1 MIKQSPDVKTTKV
14 VNDEKKQLEVQ
25 KGKGRI
31 WVVDGHPA
39 VWRELIQLINQEAD
53 LRVYTE
59 ANTTAQALGSLDVQ
73 QADLAIVDISM
84 DRKKSEKLADQI
96 RMRCSRLPLL
106 ILSIQDKALRAAR
119 ASRVQVGEYIINQKT
134 AQKIVEAVR
143 YVQSLL
149 NSGVCGFTIL
159 VKVNGKE

>member
-1 MIKQSPDVKTTKV
+1 MVRQRPYVKTTEV
-14 VNDEKKQLEVQ
+14 VNDEKKQFGIQE
-25 KGKGRI
+25 GKGRI
-31 WVVDGHPA
+31 WVVDGDPV

-53 LRVYTE
+53 LRVYAE
-59 ANTTAQALGSLDVQ
+59 ANTTAQVLGSLYVQ

-84 DRKKSEKLADQI
+84 DRKKGERLADQI

-106 ILSIQDKALRAAR
+106 ILSIQDRALRAVR
-119 ASRVQVGEYIINQKT
+119 ASQVQVGEYIINQKT

-159 VKVNGKE
+159 IKVNGKE

>member
-1 MIKQSPDVKTTKV
+1 MIRQRPDVKTTEV

-25 KGKGRI
+25 EGKGRI

-39 VWRELIQLINQEAD
+39 VWRELIQLVNQEAD

-59 ANTTAQALGSLDVQ
+59 ANTTAQALGSLYVQ

-84 DRKKSEKLADQI
+84 DRKKGEKLADQI

-106 ILSIQDKALRAAR
+106 ILSIQDKALRAMR

-134 AQKIVEAVR
+134 ARKIVEAVR

>member
-1 MIKQSPDVKTTKV
+1 MIRQRPDVKTTEII
-14 VNDEKKQLEVQ
+14 NDEKKQLGFQE
-25 KGKGRI
+25 GKGRI
-31 WVVDGHPA
+31 WVFDGDPA
-39 VWRELIQLINQEAD
+39 VWRELIQLINQEVD

-59 ANTTAQALGSLDVQ
+59 ANTTAQALGSLYVQ

-84 DRKKSEKLADQI
+84 DRKKGEKLADQI

-106 ILSIQDKALRAAR
+106 VLSIQDKALRAVR

>member
-1 MIKQSPDVKTTKV
+1 MIRQRPDVKTTEV

-25 KGKGRI
+25 EGKGRI

-39 VWRELIQLINQEAD
+39 VWRELIQLVNQEAD

-84 DRKKSEKLADQI
+84 DRKKSDKLADQI

-119 ASRVQVGEYIINQKT
+119 ASRAQVGEYIINKKT
-134 AQKIVEAVR
+134 AEKIVEAVR

-159 VKVNGKE
+159 VKVDEKE

>member
-1 MIKQSPDVKTTKV
+1 MIRQRPDVKTTEV

-25 KGKGRI
+25 EGKGRI

-39 VWRELIQLINQEAD
+39 VWRELIQLVNQEAD

-59 ANTTAQALGSLDVQ
+59 ANTTAQALGSLDEQ

-84 DRKKSEKLADQI
+84 DRKNGVKLADQI

-119 ASRVQVGEYIINQKT
+119 ASRAQVGEYIINQKT

-159 VKVNGKE
+159 VKVDEKE

>member
-1 MIKQSPDVKTTKV
+1 MIRRRPDVKTTEV

-25 KGKGRI
+25 EGKGRI

-39 VWRELIQLINQEAD
+39 VWRELIQLVNQEAD

-59 ANTTAQALGSLDVQ
+59 ANTTTQALGSLDVQ
-73 QADLAIVDISM
+73 QADLAIVDIST
-84 DRKKSEKLADQI
+84 DRKNGAKLADQI

-159 VKVNGKE
+159 VKMDEKE

>member
-1 MIKQSPDVKTTKV
+1 MIRRRPDVKTTEV

-25 KGKGRI
+25 EGKGRI

-39 VWRELIQLINQEAD
+39 VWRELIQLVNQEAD

-59 ANTTAQALGSLDVQ
+59 ANTTTQALGSLDVQ
-73 QADLAIVDISM
+73 QADLAIVDIST
-84 DRKKSEKLADQI
+84 DRKNGAKLADQI

-106 ILSIQDKALRAAR
+106 ILSIQDKAMRAAR
-119 ASRVQVGEYIINQKT
+119 ASRAQVGEYIINQKT
-134 AQKIVEAVR
+134 AQKIVEVVR

-159 VKVNGKE
+159 VKMDEKE